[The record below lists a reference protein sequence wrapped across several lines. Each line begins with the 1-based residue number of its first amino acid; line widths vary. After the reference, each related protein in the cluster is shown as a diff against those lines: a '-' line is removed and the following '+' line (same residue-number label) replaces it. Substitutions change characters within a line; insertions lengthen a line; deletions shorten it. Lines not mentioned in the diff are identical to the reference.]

1 NDNAKNNEEQ
11 SLIDDK
17 SYEQYLKFC
26 VATNS
31 LSFKIN
37 VYTVQKPYSEWTFN
51 DVSNI
56 FKLPA
61 HYKDLPKFTCGID
74 KFEDKKSQELILHLI
89 KELNIRQSTVRGDS
103 EAYNSHFVIPFLAVA
118 SSICGNKAQI
128 YPEEY
133 IQGRYCRG
141 PVDFCMILENIIIS
155 VVEVKRDDFI
165 QGAAQIIVQ
174 LHSSLE
180 VENDLVID
188 KVYGIVTDSKCWYF
202 FECSMNGDK
211 PEYKIHSEH
220 GTTINWGGNIE
231 EGFTEVLGQI
241 RVTINEQEASPT
253 KDILPSSAC
262 SELSVISQSSAST
275 IETYSNEENYIGPV
289 DPNLVQNVTSNLGE
303 IEKSSESASSIC
315 TETKL
320 LEDREINEFLDSTHK
335 ETISNEIRE
344 RNRENK
350 FRSQDPLSYDKDI
363 SQSNKNKVQRFM
375 LEVSENSSPQL
386 QYTDSIIS
394 KVSTANG
401 NVTPNETKFQPSNAN
416 FTLLYEKLCDAIILA
431 DRKTQEAIMCY
442 CLFGKALIQ
451 RRNEIASEKQ
461 VDPESNIVGRILNK
475 EIKTQ
480 LPADTSDSLLRKR
493 IEKAKKLYK
502 LFDAI

>member
-1 NDNAKNNEEQ
+1 EKPSQEVLELKKEFEFLRGRQKVFLIKALYAKKSKKFSWTIDFSNLSLKELKTYIHDQLSFPEEVDPEDLILCGSNDNAKNNEEQ
-11 SLIDDK
+11 SLIDNK

-31 LSFKIN
+31 LSLKIN

-133 IQGRYCRG
+133 IQGRYGRG

-174 LHSSLE
+174 LHSSFENSRKRKRE

-231 EGFTEVLGQI
+231 EGVTEVLGQ
-241 RVTINEQEASPT
+241 VVWLL
-253 KDILPSSAC
+253 KDAERLI
-262 SELSVISQSSAST
+262 
-275 IETYSNEENYIGPV
+275 
-289 DPNLVQNVTSNLGE
+289 
-303 IEKSSESASSIC
+303 ESA
-315 TETKL
+315 
-320 LEDREINEFLDSTHK
+320 
-335 ETISNEIRE
+335 
-344 RNRENK
+344 
-350 FRSQDPLSYDKDI
+350 
-363 SQSNKNKVQRFM
+363 
-375 LEVSENSSPQL
+375 
-386 QYTDSIIS
+386 
-394 KVSTANG
+394 
-401 NVTPNETKFQPSNAN
+401 
-416 FTLLYEKLCDAIILA
+416 
-431 DRKTQEAIMCY
+431 
-442 CLFGKALIQ
+442 
-451 RRNEIASEKQ
+451 KQ
-461 VDPESNIVGRILNK
+461 K
-475 EIKTQ
+475 
-480 LPADTSDSLLRKR
+480 
-493 IEKAKKLYK
+493 KAKLAK
-502 LFDAI
+502 